1 MKASLF
7 LLLALYGVSFGEL
20 LCKISEDNEPKEIK
34 IECTDTTGI
43 NIDHIMATKVQ
54 SAKNYVDLGLGL
66 HKFDIRPASRQV
78 YYYLNNASL
87 SVLSES
93 DYKTQHP
100 KKTTVNTEAPRASST
115 QYTFSI
121 ENITIEGTVH
131 SDYRTVSP

>member
-7 LLLALYGVSFGEL
+7 LLLVLYGVSFGEL
-20 LCKISEDNEPKEIK
+20 RCKISENNGPNEIK
-34 IECTDTTGI
+34 INCYDATGI

-54 SAKNYVDLGLGL
+54 SAKNYVDLGL

-100 KKTTVNTEAPRASST
+100 KKTTVNTDALRASST

>member
-43 NIDHIMATKVQ
+43 NIDYIMATKVQ

-66 HKFDIRPASRQV
+66 LRFDIRPGSSEVLYQ
-78 YYYLNNASL
+78 LNKTSSL
-87 SVLSES
+87 YAS

-100 KKTTVNTEAPRASST
+100 KKTTVKTEAPRASST